1 MHIIKL
7 TMHTDYA
14 LRVLLQAASA
24 PGTRL
29 SIAQVAAQHGISRN
43 HLMKVVNQLANI
55 GLIETV
61 RGPGGGF
68 SLARDPAAI
77 TLGEVVRQTEPNM
90 QAADCGACMFRTG
103 CGLTPILG
111 SAMDA
116 FLDVLDRRTLADAL
130 KDSALDFVHPAPAT
144 LATAAAETS

>member
-1 MHIIKL
+1 MRIIKL

-14 LRVLLQAASA
+14 LRVLLQAAAS
-24 PGTRL
+24 PGVRL
-29 SIAQVAAQHGISRN
+29 SIGQVAERHGISRN

-90 QAADCGACMFRTG
+90 QAADCGACMFRAG

-111 SAMDA
+111 GAMDA

-130 KDSALDFVHPAPAT
+130 QDSAIDFAQAPPGT
-144 LATAAAETS
+144 PATAASATS